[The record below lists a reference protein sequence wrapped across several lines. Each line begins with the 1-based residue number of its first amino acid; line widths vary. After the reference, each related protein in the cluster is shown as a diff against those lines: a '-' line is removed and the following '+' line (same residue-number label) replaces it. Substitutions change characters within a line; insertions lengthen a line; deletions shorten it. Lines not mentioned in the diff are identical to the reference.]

1 MGRKTRQSYGKKH
14 DKAMGRKTRQSYG
27 KKHDKV
33 IAGSMARSWK
43 ATWPHHEN
51 ESCQSK

>member
-1 MGRKTRQSYGKKH
+1 MGKK
-14 DKAMGRKTRQSYG
+14 ARQDYG

-43 ATWPHHEN
+43 EA
-51 ESCQSK
+51 

>member
-14 DKAMGRKTRQSYG
+14 DKAMGRKTRQNCG

-33 IAGSMARSWK
+33 IAGSMARS
-43 ATWPHHEN
+43 
-51 ESCQSK
+51 

>member
-1 MGRKTRQSYGKKH
+1 MTKLWKKKARQ
-14 DKAMGRKTRQSYG
+14 DYG

-43 ATWPHHEN
+43 AA
-51 ESCQSK
+51 

>member
-1 MGRKTRQSYGKKH
+1 MGKKARQSCGKKH
-14 DKAMGRKTRQSYG
+14 DKAMGKKARQSGG

-43 ATWPHHEN
+43 ATWPHHGK